1 MIASIHDPGANEREE
16 RTNALLTAAGIG
28 LVVSAFVLSQS
39 FDELPC
45 INLLL
50 ERSTPGRR

>member
-1 MIASIHDPGANEREE
+1 MIQE

-28 LVVSAFVLSQS
+28 LVVSAFVLGQS